1 MSSEADMKALAFHH
15 RVSQF
20 LFHEAR
26 LLDEQ
31 RWSEWEQLFTEE
43 GTYWAPATPG
53 QPDPINHVSLI
64 YENALLRKVRLA
76 RFGNPNA
83 YSLQPFPR
91 SSHMLSNVMIDA
103 RDEKAGT
110 VLVTS
115 RFLMI
120 EYRRD
125 VSNFFAGE
133 YAHDLIEEGGAFKI
147 RQKKAS
153 LVDCDGT
160 HPSSNIYF

>member
-1 MSSEADMKALAFHH
+1 MNADLVLHH

-31 RWSEWEQLFTEE
+31 RWNEWETLFLED
-43 GTYWAPATPG
+43 GVYWAPATPA

-64 YENALLRKVRLA
+64 YDDQLLRKVRIA
-76 RFGNPNA
+76 RFSSPAA

-91 SSHMLSNVMIDA
+91 TAHLVTNVMIDSA
-103 RDEKAGT
+103 SAGGD
-110 VLVTS
+110 VSVNS

-125 VSNFFAGE
+125 AQRFFGGA
-133 YAHDLIEEGGAFKI
+133 YRHDLVERDGCFQI
-147 RQKKAS
+147 RRKKAD
-153 LVDCDGT
+153 LVNCDG
-160 HPSSNIYF
+160 PLESSSVWF